1 MSARWHFAASM
12 LAVVLSAPLLHAQ
25 YTYPPEKRGDME
37 ARLTVAA
44 TEPNPHVPGVGAVTL
59 TLEVEGPA
67 ALEVEEPHLDD
78 PTAAWKE
85 ERSDASRKA
94 EKGRAIWSEVIRL
107 KQVKPGM
114 ATPPDLSVRFRAGPD
129 APWEEAKWVDILK
142 YVRDVPSPPLPP
154 EERSWLR
161 RWGPIILTTIVTLL
175 LIVWLFR
182 RRRTKT
188 TPPLPPEQ
196 WALRELDRI
205 QEKLMPPRGDAE
217 AFHTQLSQVVRR
229 YLAERFVPHA
239 LQQTTPEFLDAVRQV
254 PQLTEAHKILL
265 HDLLERCDLAK
276 FARASTPP
284 EECQR
289 TAEMA
294 RDLIRQATSL
304 PNTARE

>member
-1 MSARWHFAASM
+1 MTARWHFAVTM
-12 LAVVLSAPLLHAQ
+12 LAMVVPGSVLHAQ
-25 YTYPPEKRGDME
+25 FTYPPEKRGDME
-37 ARLTVAA
+37 ARLTVEA
-44 TEPNPHVPGVGAVTL
+44 TEPKPHVPGTGEVKL
-59 TLEVEGPA
+59 TLEVEGLA

-85 ERSDASRKA
+85 ERSTASRKT
-94 EKGRAIWSEVIRL
+94 EKGRATWSEVIRL
-107 KQVKPGM
+107 KQVKPGL
-114 ATPPDLSVRFRAGPD
+114 ATPPDLSVRFRVGPD
-129 APWEEAKWVDILK
+129 AAWEDAKWVDILK
-142 YVRDVPSPPLPP
+142 YVRDVPPPPEPP

-161 RWGPIILTTIVTLL
+161 RWGPIVLTAVVTLL

-182 RRRTKT
+182 RRQTKT
-188 TPPLPPEQ
+188 APPLPPEQ

-205 QEKLMPPRGDAE
+205 QEKLMPPHGDAE

-239 LQQTTPEFLDAVRQV
+239 LQQTTAEFLDAVRQV
-254 PQLTEAHKILL
+254 PQLSEAQQTLL
-265 HDLLERCDLAK
+265 HDLFERCDLAK

-284 EECQR
+284 EECRR

-304 PNTARE
+304 PKTAGG

>member
-1 MSARWHFAASM
+1 MSARWHLAATT
-12 LAVVLSAPLLHAQ
+12 LAIVLLGSALHAQ
-25 YTYPPEKRGDME
+25 FTYPPEKRGDMK
-37 ARLTVAA
+37 ARLTVEA
-44 TEPNPHVPGVGAVTL
+44 TEPKPHVPGTGEVKL
-59 TLEVEGPA
+59 TLEVEGPG

-85 ERSDASRKA
+85 ERSTASRKT
-94 EKGRAIWSEVIRL
+94 EEGRASWSEVIRL
-107 KQVKPGM
+107 KQVKPGL
-114 ATPPDLSVRFRAGPD
+114 ATPPDLSMRFRTGPD
-129 APWEEAKWVDILK
+129 AAWEEAKWVDILK
-142 YVRDVPSPPLPP
+142 YVRDVPPPPAAP

-161 RWGPIILTTIVTLL
+161 RWGPIVLTAIVTLL
-175 LIVWLFR
+175 LLVWLFQ

-188 TPPLPPEQ
+188 APPLLPEQ

-239 LQQTTPEFLDAVRQV
+239 LQQTTAEFLDAVRQV
-254 PQLTEAHKILL
+254 PQLTAAHQALL
-265 HDLLERCDLAK
+265 HDLFERCDLAK

-284 EECQR
+284 EECRR

-294 RDLIRQATSL
+294 RELVGRTTSL
-304 PNTARE
+304 PSATRG